1 MERTFN
7 DKTLQCDRKYKIQR
21 KSRGHRQRDKG
32 GALHGSEISNSRV
45 GSKTNRKLN
54 DEILL
59 AIGMKVMVLL
69 NLATE
74 ADIANGTRGKIK
86 EIILDDREDEHN
98 KAVEEHL
105 KLQYPPALILF
116 KPDKGTSIKFEGIE
130 EGLILITPSAA
141 WFTAKRK
148 GEESKTYK
156 IRRRQYAITPGYA
169 FTDYKSQGQTIENVI
184 IDIGKPPSGK
194 LSPFGTCVSLSR
206 SRGRDTIRLL
216 HQEKKEGHIET
227 YEYPKCIT
235 DGCRRSE

>member
-1 MERTFN
+1 M
-7 DKTLQCDRKYKIQR
+7 
-21 KSRGHRQRDKG
+21 
-32 GALHGSEISNSRV
+32 SNSRV

-59 AIGMKVMVLL
+59 AIGMKVMVL
-69 NLATE
+69 
-74 ADIANGTRGKIK
+74 
-86 EIILDDREDEHN
+86 
-98 KAVEEHL
+98 L

-130 EGLILITPSAA
+130 EGLIPITPSTA

-156 IRRRQYAITPGYA
+156 IRRRQYAITPGYG
-169 FTDYKSQGQTIENVI
+169 FTDYKSQGQTIENVV

-216 HQEKKEGHIET
+216 QDFDEELFQHHPSEDLRKDMIKLKELNEKTKEEYTRET
-227 YEYPKCIT
+227 RE
-235 DGCRRSE
+235 RQ